1 MGTGKTYCISRVVD
15 WVKKGLETNANDEA
29 FAYFYCNKQ
38 DPSLSEP
45 KKILRNIIRQL
56 ATGPWTAYANDTVV
70 HKTVHELWGAAQR
83 QGISS
88 TFAEWEACL
97 LALINTYPR
106 TTIVLDAL
114 DECDGLQKQD
124 LINLLTRLGT
134 PASDSKPVKV
144 FVSSRPQEDV
154 RRSLDI
160 YPVIQMQERR
170 NAQDIASFVRAKI
183 AGHRRWS
190 KMPQGFQKE
199 IIEKLL
205 EKSGNMFLFA
215 SLQIQQLLNCN
226 TQTALRNHLSKLPKS
241 LNVIYEEI
249 YDRATSDPDERKL
262 VDRALRWVLCSARP
276 LSTDELLFAISQDP
290 ESDCITSRIQDVDE
304 ELILLWAHNLL
315 YLDHSPSSVW
325 AHKASFHD
333 DSTNDSKTR
342 TVPRHNDTGDD
353 GDKPGTPGV
362 WRLAHQAV
370 ATFLEE
376 STCCDPGLGHNEA
389 AKVCLMFLIDTFG
402 ADSTETQTIAH
413 EVFGDDKTF
422 QCPCRQ
428 NLDYPESRHIPLQ
441 NSFGEYAVH
450 GWPTHVRAG
459 DGGAA
464 HIMDG
469 LSKAL
474 QNFLGQPEEGSLAY
488 KRWLRHAS
496 EHRSKDELP
505 KWSIFQARPMPSD
518 CSEEAM
524 TRPITLACHFG
535 IYTTLLDWWDTANVD
550 FTQSFDPL
558 TSQETLTRK
567 ISQLRFPRLRW
578 SLVALACFHG
588 ETHIVKHLLKRQAQ
602 VNTGEEDEVPPIVAA
617 AVADSAETVSEL
629 IERGANICSPFTA
642 RHGHLLRV
650 IIRCN
655 SLRVLGLVLQQP
667 AFSQAQKVAEG
678 LRSVGI
684 FDFQTPD
691 AMRMLIDM
699 GVDVNSRLDRGTLLA
714 IAACE
719 GWEEPVRMILDGGG
733 DVNAQIEMLGF
744 KGLLEAVI
752 ARRPSLS
759 IITLLVEH
767 GVHVNSCAVTEMW
780 ALSGSQGSRKSGIE
794 LLLGC
799 KPDLNETWTDWGDR
813 ETSALIEA
821 VRGGDLDQVRL
832 LVQHGADASLRVK
845 GEYNSAMDCVFG
857 ETLERCSWET
867 KYYPTGPMIDALVDA
882 GASLGDLKGDH
893 LNNALAAVAFAGV
906 ADRVEELLGYGASP
920 NACCDHQWYT
930 ALGAATA
937 SGHPLASEIV
947 DTLLDRR
954 LTESSG
960 YKFFQNARVAL
971 DQPLLSLIDSSFTGF
986 DVGSSDLDQLKDS
999 WLRSACA
1006 LALHNAVWDINF
1018 KQWKN
1023 CLKLK
1028 DCGFWEQNSEL
1039 LDQLQTVLKGNRK
1052 EFFLKFPGAASEK
1065 EWSIKGAWG
1074 PNPGRRKILMS
1085 MRVLRYS

>member
-56 ATGPWTAYANDTVV
+56 ATGPWTAHTNDTVV

-190 KMPQGFQKE
+190 KMPQGFQEE

-290 ESDCITSRIQDVDE
+290 ESDCITSRIEDVDE
-304 ELILLWAHNLL
+304 ELILMWTHNLL

-325 AHKASFHD
+325 AHEGSFYD
-333 DSTNDSKTR
+333 DSTNDSRTR
-342 TVPRHNDTGDD
+342 ILPDYEDVGNNGDELN
-353 GDKPGTPGV
+353 TPGV

-370 ATFLEE
+370 ADFLED
-376 STCCDPGLGHNEA
+376 STCCDPSLGHCEA
-389 AKVCLMFLIDTFG
+389 ATVCLIFLIDTFG
-402 ADSTETQTIAH
+402 ADSTETQMIAN
-413 EVFGDDKTF
+413 EAFGDDKAF
-422 QCPCRQ
+422 HCPCRQ
-428 NLDYPESRHIPLQ
+428 DLDYPESRHIALQ
-441 NSFGEYAVH
+441 NSFGEYAVY
-450 GWPTHVRAG
+450 GWPTHVRIG
-459 DGGAA
+459 EGGAA

-474 QNFLGQPEEGSLAY
+474 QKFLGQPEEGSLAY

-496 EHRSKDELP
+496 EGVSKDELP

-535 IYTTLLDWWDTANVD
+535 IYTTLLDWWDTTNVD
-550 FTQSFDPL
+550 FTQFFDPS
-558 TSQETLTRK
+558 TSQETSTCN
-567 ISQLRFPRLRW
+567 ISQLSFPRLRW
-578 SLVALACFHG
+578 SLVALACFHDD
-588 ETHIVKHLLKRQAQ
+588 THIIKHLLRRGAK
-602 VNTGEEDEVPPIVAA
+602 VNTMEEDEVSPVVAA
-617 AVADSAETVSEL
+617 AVPDAVETVSEL
-629 IERGANICSPFTA
+629 IECGANISSPFTA

-667 AFSQAQKVAEG
+667 AFSQARKVAEA

-691 AMRMLIDM
+691 AMRMLLDI
-699 GVDVNSRLDRGTLLA
+699 GVDVNSRLNGGHLLA
-714 IAACE
+714 VAARN
-719 GWEEPVRMILDGGG
+719 GWEKLVRMILDGGG
-733 DVNAQIEMLGF
+733 DVNAQIEMMEF
-744 KGLLEAVI
+744 KSSLEAIIVQ
-752 ARRPSLS
+752 PPTLS
-759 IITLLVEH
+759 MITLLVEH
-767 GVHVNSCAVTEMW
+767 GAHVSSSAVTIYW
-780 ALSGSQGSRKSGIE
+780 GLSRSQGACNSGIE
-794 LLLGC
+794 LLL
-799 KPDLNETWTDWGDR
+799 KSNPDLDETWTDWDDR

-821 VRGGDLDQVRL
+821 VRGGDVDQVRL
-832 LVQHGADASLRVK
+832 LVQHGADASLRVG
-845 GEYNSAMDCVFG
+845 GEYQNAMECVCG

-893 LNNALAAVAFAGV
+893 LHNALATVAFAGV
-906 ADRVEELLGYGASP
+906 ADRVQELLNYGASP
-920 NACCDHQWYT
+920 NACCDHQWQT

-937 SGHPLASEIV
+937 SGHPLAPEIV
-947 DTLLDRR
+947 ETLLDSRW
-954 LTESSG
+954 TEDSG
-960 YKFFQNARVAL
+960 YEFFQNARFAL
-971 DQPLLSLIDSSFTGF
+971 DQPFLALTDSSFTGF
-986 DVGSSDLDQLKDS
+986 GVVSSDLDQLKDS

-1006 LALHNAVWDINF
+1006 LALRNAVWDINF
-1018 KQWKN
+1018 KQWKK

-1028 DCGFWEQNSEL
+1028 DRGFWEQNSEL

-1074 PNPGRRKILMS
+1074 PNPGRRKILTA
-1085 MRVLRYS
+1085 MRMLRYS